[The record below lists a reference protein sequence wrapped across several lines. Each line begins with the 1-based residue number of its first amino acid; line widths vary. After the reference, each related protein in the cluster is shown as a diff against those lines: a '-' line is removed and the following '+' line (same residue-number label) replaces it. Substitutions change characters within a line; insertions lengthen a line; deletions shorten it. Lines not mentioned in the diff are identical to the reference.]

1 MSTAPD
7 VRSEAGSADPLAAD
21 QRIVLEL
28 RDVTKR
34 FGEVRAVDRL
44 SFAVR
49 AGEVFTLLGPS
60 GCGKSTALRLVAGL
74 EHPDEGQIVL
84 NDRVIAAANDMRFVP
99 PEKRNMG
106 MVFQSY
112 AIWPHFTVFENVAF
126 PLRLRR
132 TPTTEIR
139 RRVAETLEVVG
150 LGGLESRPAT
160 MLSGGQQQRVA
171 LARALV
177 YSPDVL
183 LLDEPLSNLDAKL
196 REHMRLELRSIQQ
209 RLRISV
215 LFVTHDQAEAM
226 TLSDRVAVMN
236 AGRFE
241 QVGTPADV
249 YERPETPFVR
259 DFLGRAIILRGT
271 ARRDGNDILLDL
283 AGEQGR
289 SLRLPPG
296 EGVGSVDGSTVA
308 ISCRPEDAF
317 LEPSGPPAVNRVPVV
332 IDEVAY
338 LGERIEYAVRT
349 HGGRSFVVFGTRR
362 KRHSVG
368 SELDLVIDTRDAT
381 VWSE

>member
-1 MSTAPD
+1 MGPTTNAVETRISGTTD
-7 VRSEAGSADPLAAD
+7 D
-21 QRIVLEL
+21 QRVVLEL
-28 RDVTKR
+28 RDVTRR
-34 FGEVRAVDRL
+34 FGEVTAVDRL
-44 SFAVR
+44 SFSIR

-74 EHPDEGQIVL
+74 ERPDAGQILL
-84 NDRVIAAANDMRFVP
+84 NDRVIAAANDARFLP

-132 TPTTEIR
+132 TPTEQIR
-139 RRVAETLEVVG
+139 QRVSETLEIVG

-196 REHMRLELRSIQQ
+196 REHMRLELRAIQQ

-241 QVGTPADV
+241 QVGSPADV
-249 YERPETPFVR
+249 YERPKTPFVR

-271 ARRDGNDILLDL
+271 TRREGGDLLLDL
-283 AGEQGR
+283 TGENGAC
-289 SLRLPPG
+289 LRLPGAGANAHAP
-296 EGVGSVDGSTVA
+296 GSTVA
-308 ISCRPEDAF
+308 ISCRPEDST
-317 LEPSGPPAVNRVPVV
+317 LEPTGQPAVNRVPVIV
-332 IDEVAY
+332 DEVAY

-349 HGGRSFVVFGTRR
+349 SVGGRSFLVYSARR
-362 KRHSVG
+362 DRFPVG
-368 SELDLVIDTRDAT
+368 AQLDLVVDPSEAT
-381 VWSE
+381 VWAE